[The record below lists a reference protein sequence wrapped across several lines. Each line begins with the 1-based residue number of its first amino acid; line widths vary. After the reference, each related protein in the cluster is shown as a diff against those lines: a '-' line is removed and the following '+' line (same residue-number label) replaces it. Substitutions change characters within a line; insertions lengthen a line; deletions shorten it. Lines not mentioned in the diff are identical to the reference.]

1 MGIRRL
7 TISDDEE
14 DESPSPSPSPCLKQQ
29 KPSSDSEEEDMS
41 KQRKR
46 KKLEEEDDKEMT
58 EEAHP
63 HEDAKPIG
71 DAVRVSGKGKT
82 RRKHYESFEFDG
94 SLYVI
99 VISFLIFIHF
109 SC

>member
-14 DESPSPSPSPCLKQQ
+14 DESPSPSPCLKQQ
-29 KPSSDSEEEDMS
+29 KPSSDSEEDEWS

-46 KKLEEEDDKEMT
+46 KLEEEDDKEMT

>member
-29 KPSSDSEEEDMS
+29 KPSSDSEEEEWS

-46 KKLEEEDDKEMT
+46 KLEEEDDKEMT